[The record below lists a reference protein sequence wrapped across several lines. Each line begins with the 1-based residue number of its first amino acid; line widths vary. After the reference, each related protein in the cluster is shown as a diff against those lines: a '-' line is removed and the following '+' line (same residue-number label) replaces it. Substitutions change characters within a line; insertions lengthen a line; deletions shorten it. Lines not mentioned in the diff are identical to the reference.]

1 MNLRSPRMQFVLLAM
16 ALSLS
21 ACEEPAVVGP
31 GAASGPAAW
40 PPTPTPPPAA
50 GGTAGAAAAPDGGVA
65 AADGGPDAA
74 APAYTDD
81 DFVEVDV
88 SNRDPFRSFIRAMT
102 VRTSLAP
109 QRRVIMPNVSVE
121 EMRLIAIVTG
131 VATPYAMMTDRQNVG
146 YVVSRGDFIGR
157 PEVISSGGA
166 DSMPVQLN
174 WRVDRIRD
182 NEVVLMREDP
192 TSPDQPPLVRVVTL
206 HPKDESQRGGGLTV
220 VESPRST
227 GSAGAEGSAGTGA
240 PTSGPPPVVPANQA
254 PVNR

>member
-1 MNLRSPRMQFVLLAM
+1 MNLRSSIVRSGLLSM
-16 ALSLS
+16 ALSLA

-31 GAASGPAAW
+31 GGG
-40 PPTPTPPPAA
+40 A
-50 GGTAGAAAAPDGGVA
+50 GQSPEDFFGAARAAADGGGATPGAAPDGGVA
-65 AADGGPDAA
+65 AADAGATA
-74 APAYTDD
+74 SAPAYTDD

-121 EMRLIAIVTG
+121 EMTLIAIVTG

-146 YVVSRGDFIGR
+146 YVVSRGDFLGR

-206 HPKDESQRGGGLTV
+206 HPKDESQRGAGLTV
-220 VESPRST
+220 VESPRAAGAA
-227 GSAGAEGSAGTGA
+227 GSAGSGG

>member
-1 MNLRSPRMQFVLLAM
+1 MNLRSPRMRFGLLAL

-31 GAASGPAAW
+31 GTGAAPPLS
-40 PPTPTPPPAA
+40 PPTPAPPAA
-50 GGTAGAAAAPDGGVA
+50 GGAAGAAAAPDGG
-65 AADGGPDAA
+65 AADGGVDAA

-146 YVVSRGDFIGR
+146 YVVTRGDFIGR

-220 VESPRST
+220 VESPRPA
-227 GSAGAEGSAGTGA
+227 GSAAAGSAGTGG